1 MSGLPDLWK
10 KLKHWLWGI
19 AHEVLFVAG
28 YFVGPVVIS
37 LVADFKIEGPGRIP
51 RQGGVMFTSNH
62 MSQWDLVVVHNI
74 LPRSFNTMA
83 KVEFFEFFFVGG
95 LVRLL
100 GAFPVNRGK
109 ADREALNHSIKV
121 IKEGKLLGIF
131 PEGHRSDNYALIRA
145 HNGAALI
152 ARQSDATLV
161 PVAITGTE
169 LISRKTDWKKNV
181 PFWKRRPRVTV
192 KIGLPYKLP
201 APVPGQK
208 DDLDEL
214 TDLIMGKIAE
224 LLPPQY
230 QGEYS
235 PEKLAER
242 KAERERAKQELA
254 AKKAARKAAR
264 QQASSPTEEVTPS

>member
-1 MSGLPDLWK
+1 MPDVNKLWE
-10 KLKHWLWGI
+10 KLKFLLWNI

-51 RQGGVMFTSNH
+51 RKGSVMFTSNH

-74 LPRSFNTMA
+74 LPRPFYTMA

-95 LVRLL
+95 LVRLI
-100 GAFPVNRGK
+100 GAFPVHRGK
-109 ADREALNHSIKV
+109 ADRQALNHAVELLKQ
-121 IKEGKLLGIF
+121 GKLLGIF
-131 PEGHRSDNYALIRA
+131 PEGHRSDNFALIEG

-152 ARQSDATLV
+152 ARQSGATLV

-169 LISRKTDWKKNV
+169 LVSRKTEWKKNV

-192 KIGLPYKLP
+192 KIGLPYQLP
-201 APVPGQK
+201 QPEPGQK

-214 TDLIMGKIAE
+214 TDLIMSKIAE
-224 LLPPQY
+224 LLPPEY

-235 PEKLAER
+235 PEKLVE
-242 KAERERAKQELA
+242 
-254 AKKAARKAAR
+254 RKAAR
-264 QQASSPTEEVTPS
+264 QKAKEERATRKAKSKAARQQESSAEGITS